1 MDNQL
6 KDFSENKNAIPILFI
21 SVFIIAG
28 CGILYELLISSMS
41 SYFLGSSILH
51 FSLTIGFFLSAMGL
65 GAYLSRWVKEEDLL
79 WRFIQIELA
88 LGIIGGASG
97 IILYGGYAFTQNYYL
112 LAFSMI
118 MIIGALVGIE
128 IPLLTRIVQPHFKL
142 ADTLA
147 QVLAYD
153 YLGALVASVV
163 FPLILVPY
171 LGLMRTAFFI
181 GLLNL
186 WVGLF
191 NLWIFRESLY
201 RWQRGMWVG
210 IICAVIYVF
219 GFGFSFIIQDFM
231 EEFLYN
237 DDVILAKQS
246 PYQRIIVTKDD
257 NDLRLYLN
265 GNLQFSSQDEHRY
278 HEPLVHLPLALVRN
292 PENILFLGAGDGLA
306 VRELLKYPSIKSIDL
321 VDLDKMMTDLA
332 QKHPALLQ
340 LNEGALN
347 QKMVKIFHQDAYKYL
362 ENNSKIYD
370 LIIIDLPDPSEVSLG
385 KLYSKEFYGLVRKRL
400 TPDGAMVTQS
410 ASPFFTKKAFWCITN
425 TLREVFPTLLPY
437 TVHVPSFGQW
447 GFNMA
452 LPYKMDKELALEKIQ
467 NRLFPKDQK
476 QASFKYLNK
485 EIIPTLFRFDEDLKE
500 IPTEINTLNTQ
511 KLVQYYEKS
520 WKIYN
525 R

>member
-1 MDNQL
+1 MAL
-6 KDFSENKNAIPILFI
+6 KDFSENKNAIPILFT

-79 WRFIQIELA
+79 WRFIQIELI
-88 LGIIGGASG
+88 LGVVGGASG
-97 IILYGGYAFTQNYYL
+97 IMLYSAYAFTQNYYI
-112 LAFSMI
+112 LAFSLI
-118 MIIGALVGIE
+118 MLIGALVGIE

-147 QVLAYD
+147 QVLAFD
-153 YLGALVASVV
+153 YLGALVASVI
-163 FPLILVPY
+163 FPLVLVPY

-186 WVGLF
+186 MVGLF
-191 NLWIFRESLY
+191 NLWVFRESLY
-201 RWQRGMWVG
+201 RWQRGFWIGILWVG
-210 IICAVIYVF
+210 IYVI
-219 GFGFSFIIQDFM
+219 GFGFSFIIQDFL

-237 DDVILAKQS
+237 DEVILAKQS

-306 VRELLKYPSIKSIDL
+306 VRELLKYSSVKSIDL

-340 LNEGALN
+340 LNENALN

-362 ENNSKIYD
+362 EHNTKIYD

-385 KLYSKEFYGLVRKRL
+385 KLYSKEFYSLVRKRL

-447 GFNMA
+447 GFNIA
-452 LPYKMDKELALEKIQ
+452 LPYKIDKELALETMQ
-467 NRLFPKDQK
+467 NRLFPTDRKHIPLR
-476 QASFKYLNK
+476 FLNK
-485 EIIPTLFRFDEDLKE
+485 ETISTLFRFDEDLKE
-500 IPTEINTLNTQ
+500 VPTEINTLNTQ

-520 WKIYN
+520 WRVYN